1 MVQRVFTVIVVLFI
15 FSASND
21 AKGGEAELVIPP
33 EEVMHY
39 LNRLNESARDIKE
52 SSDFK
57 EFEDLSGRIS
67 ADLKEYRGSCDVGE
81 QNADCLA
88 EEASLLRDIHTYVN
102 RAHSFAEQMIESLN
116 IPANVRY
123 ALFKSIQLQRTKTSP
138 TEKNIAKSI
147 KNIFPTQDDSLSL
160 AVLSGLEEVFTP
172 MPDHAP
178 RLERALAKRLGELEA
193 DYIFLKGAK
202 KYLKSVAQL
211 KYSRLSVE
219 VVEKRLNSLTEPLT
233 FLKHTLFGEV
243 SKSEENKEPAALK
256 ILEKLKKEK

>member
-15 FSASND
+15 FSVSNN

-39 LNRLNESARDIKE
+39 LNRLNESERDIKE

-57 EFEDLSGRIS
+57 EFEDLSGQIS
-67 ADLKEYRGSCDVGE
+67 AELEKYHESCDIQE
-81 QNADCLA
+81 QDPNCLSK
-88 EEASLLRDIHTYVN
+88 EALLLRDIHAYVD
-102 RAHSFAEQMIESLN
+102 RAHSFSEQMVESLN
-116 IPANVRY
+116 IPADVRY
-123 ALFKSIQLQRTKTSP
+123 ALFKSIQLQRTRKTP
-138 TEKNIAKSI
+138 TENNIAKSI
-147 KNIFPTQDDSLSL
+147 KNIFPAQENSPSLT
-160 AVLSGLEEVFTP
+160 VLSGLEEVFTP

-178 RLERALAKRLGELEA
+178 RLERALAKRLGELESN
-193 DYIFLKGAK
+193 YIFLKGAK

-243 SKSEENKEPAALK
+243 SKSEENKEPAALT